1 MYKVTKTDLS
11 GISKDDAFEF
21 MFSKGLKLSDSN
33 KAWAEFGD
41 KNQGGVFQK
50 VLDFIALKP
59 TTGFE
64 LADYILKIEA
74 HNEARWFSNREVIR
88 KMALKVFN
96 DPKFIEKEATEA
108 QKVKFATLIEKKKRK
123 VIVSK

>member
-1 MYKVTKTDLS
+1 MYVVKKTDLT
-11 GISKDDAFEF
+11 GKSKDDAFSF
-21 MFSKGLKLSDSN
+21 MFGKGLKLSDSN
-33 KAWAEFGD
+33 KAWANFGD

-59 TTGFE
+59 QTGYD
-64 LADYILKIEA
+64 LAEYILSIEA

-96 DPKFIEKEATEA
+96 DPKFIEKEATES
-108 QKVKFATLIEKKKRK
+108 QKAKFEKLIELKKRK
-123 VIVSK
+123 VAK